1 MIMKKEVILIGL
13 KDRLRE
19 IRKNLPKKTTQEA
32 FAESLGTTRN
42 AIASYELGKVIPTD
56 MFIQLL
62 CAKFNISEEW
72 LRTGAGSMHKSDIE
86 AQVEV
91 YTRGYA
97 LDAEER
103 EIIRYFLNLNP
114 PERAA
119 MIAHVEKLA
128 DAIRAARP
136 QESVQTNAPAASLTD
151 TVAKTQQCTMT
162 DDELEA
168 EVEAYRAALLAE
180 KEAASASSSG
190 SVEKMA

>member
-1 MIMKKEVILIGL
+1 MGL

-56 MFIQLL
+56 TFIQLL

-72 LRTGAGSMHKSDIE
+72 LRTGAGSMHKSDID
-86 AQVEV
+86 AQVDA

-136 QESVQTNAPAASLTD
+136 QESAQRDAPVASLTD
-151 TVAKTQQCTMT
+151 TAANQQHTMT

-168 EVEAYRAALLAE
+168 EVEAYRAALIAE
-180 KEAASASSSG
+180 QKGQSASDSG
-190 SVEKMA
+190 SSAAKMA

>member
-1 MIMKKEVILIGL
+1 MESNGL
-13 KDRLRE
+13 HERIKAV
-19 IRKNLPKKTTQEA
+19 RKSLTPKVSQTA
-32 FAESLGTTRN
+32 FAEMLGTSRR
-42 AIASYELGKVIPTD
+42 AITTYETGVVVPSDT
-56 MFIQLL
+56 FIQLL

-72 LRTGAGSMHKSDIE
+72 LRTGAGSMHKSDID
-86 AQVEV
+86 AQVDA

-136 QESVQTNAPAASLTD
+136 QESAQTD
-151 TVAKTQQCTMT
+151 TAANQQHTMT

-168 EVEAYRAALLAE
+168 EVEAYRAALIAE
-180 KEAASASSSG
+180 QKGQSASDSG
-190 SVEKMA
+190 SSAAKMA

>member
-1 MIMKKEVILIGL
+1 MGL

-56 MFIQLL
+56 TFIQLL
-62 CAKFNISEEW
+62 CAKFNINEEW
-72 LRTGAGSMHKSDIE
+72 LRTGKEPMHKSDIE
-86 AQVEV
+86 AQVDA

-114 PERAA
+114 SERAA
-119 MIAHVEKLA
+119 VIAHVEKIA

-136 QESVQTNAPAASLTD
+136 QESAQTDVPAAKSSD
-151 TVAKTQQCTMT
+151 SAAKTQCTMT

-168 EVEAYRAALLAE
+168 EVEAYRATLIAE
-180 KEAASASSSG
+180 QKGQSASGSG
-190 SVEKMA
+190 SSVAKMA

>member
-1 MIMKKEVILIGL
+1 MGL

-56 MFIQLL
+56 TFIQLL

-72 LRTGAGSMHKSDIE
+72 LRTGAGPMHKSDIE
-86 AQVEV
+86 AQVDA

-128 DAIRAARP
+128 DAVRAARP
-136 QESVQTNAPAASLTD
+136 AATSEHTPAPA
-151 TVAKTQQCTMT
+151 VKTADSTTKKQHTIMDEG
-162 DDELEA
+162 DDEIEA
-168 EVEAYRAALLAE
+168 DVAAYRAALIAE
-180 KEAASASSSG
+180 KEAASASSSTAAA
-190 SVEKMA
+190 KRA

>member
-1 MIMKKEVILIGL
+1 MGL

-56 MFIQLL
+56 TFIQLL

-72 LRTGAGSMHKSDIE
+72 LRTGKEPMHKSDIE
-86 AQVEV
+86 AQVDA

-103 EIIRYFLNLNP
+103 EIIRYFLNLKP
-114 PERAA
+114 PERTA
-119 MIAHVEKLA
+119 MITHVEKLA

-136 QESVQTNAPAASLTD
+136 QESAQVDAPAANSKD
-151 TVAKTQQCTMT
+151 AAVKSHPHAPMT
-162 DDELEA
+162 TAEIDA
-168 EVEAYRAALLAE
+168 EVEAYRAALIAE
-180 KEAASASSSG
+180 QKGQSASSSG

>member
-1 MIMKKEVILIGL
+1 MDSNGL
-13 KDRLRE
+13 HERIKAV
-19 IRKNLPKKTTQEA
+19 RKSLTPKVSQTA
-32 FAESLGTTRN
+32 FAEMLGTTRA
-42 AIASYELGKVIPTD
+42 AIAPYERGIVTPSDT
-56 MFIQLL
+56 FIQLL

-72 LRTGAGSMHKSDIE
+72 LRTGAGSMHKSDID
-86 AQVEV
+86 AQVDA

-114 PERAA
+114 SERAA

-136 QESVQTNAPAASLTD
+136 QESAQTDVPAAKSAD
-151 TVAKTQQCTMT
+151 SAAKTQRTMT

-168 EVEAYRAALLAE
+168 EVEAYRAALIAE
-180 KEAASASSSG
+180 QKGQSASDSG
-190 SVEKMA
+190 SSAAKMA

>member
-1 MIMKKEVILIGL
+1 MESNGL
-13 KDRLRE
+13 HERIKAV
-19 IRKNLPKKTTQEA
+19 RKSLTPKVSQTA
-32 FAESLGTTRN
+32 FAEMLGTSRR
-42 AIASYELGKVIPTD
+42 AITTYETGVVVPSDT
-56 MFIQLL
+56 FIQLL
-62 CAKFNISEEW
+62 CTKFNISEEW
-72 LRTGAGSMHKSDIE
+72 LRTGKEPMYKSDID
-86 AQVEV
+86 AQVDA

-136 QESVQTNAPAASLTD
+136 QESAQTDAPVASLTD
-151 TVAKTQQCTMT
+151 TAANQQHTMT

-168 EVEAYRAALLAE
+168 EVEAYRAALVAE
-180 KEAASASSSG
+180 QKGQSASSSG

>member
-1 MIMKKEVILIGL
+1 MGL

-56 MFIQLL
+56 TFIQLL

-72 LRTGAGSMHKSDIE
+72 LRTGKEPMYKSDID
-86 AQVEV
+86 AQVDA

-136 QESVQTNAPAASLTD
+136 QESAQTDAPAANSKDAAVKSHPHTP
-151 TVAKTQQCTMT
+151 MT
-162 DDELEA
+162 TAEIDA
-168 EVEAYRAALLAE
+168 EVEAYRAALIAE
-180 KEAASASSSG
+180 QKGQSASSSG
-190 SVEKMA
+190 SVEKRA

>member
-1 MIMKKEVILIGL
+1 MDSNGL
-13 KDRLRE
+13 HERIKAV
-19 IRKNLPKKTTQEA
+19 RKSLTPKVSQTA
-32 FAESLGTTRN
+32 FAEMLGTTRR
-42 AIASYELGKVIPTD
+42 AITTYETGVVTPSDT
-56 MFIQLL
+56 FIQLL

-72 LRTGAGSMHKSDIE
+72 LRTGAGSMHKSDID
-86 AQVEV
+86 AQVDA

-114 PERAA
+114 SERAA

-136 QESVQTNAPAASLTD
+136 QASAQTDAPAANSKD
-151 TVAKTQQCTMT
+151 AAINQQRTMT

-168 EVEAYRAALLAE
+168 EVEAYRAALIAE
-180 KEAASASSSG
+180 KEAASASSSTAAA
-190 SVEKMA
+190 KMA